1 MKECSPPS
9 CVKLAKKFFTPSPV
23 VSLCPKVTSSKS
35 TRSAYLLR
43 IFSGAPNSP
52 IHSFA
57 QARFMGHLLVQ
68 AYACNHANTR
78 RRRNQGGRSFAE
90 VSRRGVAAAA
100 RELRTAAAPP

>member
-9 CVKLAKKFFTPSPV
+9 CAKLAKKFFTPSPE

-35 TRSAYLLR
+35 TRSAYLRR

-57 QARFMGHLLVQ
+57 QARFMGHLLVP
-68 AYACNHANTR
+68 AYACNHADARHERTKRVNLL
-78 RRRNQGGRSFAE
+78 S
-90 VSRRGVAAAA
+90 SRRGVATAA
-100 RELRTAAAPP
+100 RE